1 MLSADPDSIL
11 GRIYNFLGQNLHLDK
26 IFIDFG
32 FDPNHFTW
40 DAVAHRVIEVA
51 IANINTANV
60 LALVGAAFYVATLMM
75 RTIVPLRVIGIISI
89 TFFYRLWR
97 GRRGGVDTFALS
109 SFASDQRDPPP
120 PNAHFGQEG
129 AAIGARRLVDGLAQ
143 AIHDTQK
150 VPQG

>member
-26 IFIDFG
+26 IFIDLG

-40 DAVAHRVIEVA
+40 DAVAHRVIEFA

-75 RTIVPLRVIGIISI
+75 RTIVPLR
-89 TFFYRLWR
+89 R
-97 GRRGGVDTFALS
+97 
-109 SFASDQRDPPP
+109 
-120 PNAHFGQEG
+120 
-129 AAIGARRLVDGLAQ
+129 
-143 AIHDTQK
+143 
-150 VPQG
+150 

>member
-26 IFIDFG
+26 IFIDLG

-60 LALVGAAFYVATLMM
+60 LALVGAVAG
-75 RTIVPLRVIGIISI
+75 VSVII
-89 TFFYRLWR
+89 
-97 GRRGGVDTFALS
+97 
-109 SFASDQRDPPP
+109 DPY
-120 PNAHFGQEG
+120 
-129 AAIGARRLVDGLAQ
+129 
-143 AIHDTQK
+143 TQ
-150 VPQG
+150 